1 MAAAGKAGLFATFGG
16 QGYPYIAEAQ
26 KLYASEAGG
35 AFMKPIVAA
44 LEAAAASE
52 DATSAGCHAEGFDLT
67 AWLEGSA
74 PSANYLA
81 SASVSYPLVGLTQL
95 AHYVETLAK
104 VGKTHEE
111 MVFKGATGHSQVC
124 GRPGCGRAFK
134 TACLPAD
141 ASPRGAARCA

>member
-1 MAAAGKAGLFATFGG
+1 MAGSSEADPPSSALVDMGAAGKAGLFATFGG

-26 KLYASEAGG
+26 RLYAQDAAG

-44 LEAAAASE
+44 LEVAAASPE
-52 DATSAGCHAEGFDLT
+52 AAAAGCHAEGFDLS
-67 AWLEGSA
+67 AWLEGEP

-95 AHYVETLAK
+95 AHYVATLAK
-104 VGKTHEE
+104 IGKTHEE

-124 GRPGCGRAFK
+124 LNTLVLRTRF
-134 TACLPAD
+134 
-141 ASPRGAARCA
+141 